1 MNTQDLY
8 GRSPISENTRRYIHH
23 AIGINL
29 QAAAGIHRKLNVLAH
44 AQES

>member
-8 GRSPISENTRRYIHH
+8 GRRPISENTRYIHH

>member
-8 GRSPISENTRRYIHH
+8 GRSPISENTRYIHH

-29 QAAAGIHRKLNVLAH
+29 QTAAGIHRKLNVLAH